1 MSSPI
6 TLPYVGSTPASPTD
20 LATYAYVNSLAGQGI
35 AQSAVTTAINNAFAG
50 YPTKASVD
58 AMNAL
63 NATSAY
69 VSTQDGLYVPLSGVG
84 QANGAT
90 PLDASGRVSSANI
103 NAASSTQRWPAPFTS
118 PTAYQSASVAVITSQ
133 TTGTLLYSF
142 PVADPMFG
150 GAAGLP
156 YRLLVFG
163 SVDCAPSL
171 TDPLTHS
178 YLKVFVTQG
187 STTGQTVGVGA
198 SMSEFYRVG
207 VLTEF
212 TSSGSYPVPTWMV
225 PGYAIDLAGFG
236 GGGAGQ
242 SGGTL
247 TGGPGGGAGGFSA
260 TTVIYGNQLPLETP
274 TIAFNIG
281 GGGGANG
288 AVSGVGGAGG
298 TTTIVVPGGP
308 TVTCGGGGPG
318 SGSTGSQSGGNGAAA
333 GTGSF
338 NGNSYPGGGGGGTA
352 DIGGVGGGGGGGG
365 NAVDVGSNDVG
376 APGGGG
382 AAWAFAYPV
391 PLVGPGGFARGPI
404 PIMPWPV
411 NDQTSITG
419 ATTLY
424 VQVVASSLFDASGTI
439 TTVKPT
445 LWITPIPA

>member
-6 TLPYVGSTPASPTD
+6 TLPYVGSAPTSPTD

-35 AQSAVTTAINNAFAG
+35 AQSAVTTAINSAFAG
-50 YPTKASVD
+50 YPTKASID
-58 AMNAL
+58 ALNAL
-63 NATSAY
+63 NATPAFVAS
-69 VSTQDGLYVPLSGVG
+69 QDGLYVPLSGVG
-84 QANGAT
+84 QANGAA

-118 PTAYQSASVAVITSQ
+118 PTAYQSAAVSV
-133 TTGTLLYSF
+133 TGIESAASTLYSF

-150 GAAGLP
+150 GVAGLP
-156 YRLLVFG
+156 YRLLLFG
-163 SVDCAPSL
+163 SVDCGLSVQGPQ
-171 TDPLTHS
+171 T
-178 YLKVFVTQG
+178 YVEVFVTQG
-187 STTGQTVGVGA
+187 STSGQTVGVGA
-198 SMSEFYRVG
+198 SMGESYRVG

-225 PGYAIDLAGFG
+225 PGYAIDVAGFG

-242 SGGTL
+242 SGGPL
-247 TGGPGGGAGGFSA
+247 TGGPGGGAGAFSA
-260 TTVIYGNQLPLETP
+260 STLIYGDQIPLETP

-298 TTTIVVPGGP
+298 ATTIVVPGGP

-352 DIGGVGGGGGGGG
+352 NIGGVGGGGGGGG
-365 NAVDVGSNDVG
+365 NAVDVGANTIG

-382 AAWAFAYPV
+382 SAWAFAYPV
-391 PLVGPGGFARGPI
+391 PSVGPGIFARGPI
-404 PIMPWPV
+404 PIMPWPL

-424 VQVVASSLFDASGTI
+424 VQVKTGGFSTVTGTI
-439 TTVKPT
+439 STVKPT
-445 LWITPIPA
+445 LWVCPVPA